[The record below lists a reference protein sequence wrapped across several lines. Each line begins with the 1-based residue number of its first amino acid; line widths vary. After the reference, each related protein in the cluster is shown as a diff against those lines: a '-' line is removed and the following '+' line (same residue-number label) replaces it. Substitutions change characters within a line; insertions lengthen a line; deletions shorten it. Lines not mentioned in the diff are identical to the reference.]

1 MNSKSEIT
9 FDKDKIKIKAI
20 PKKIIEY
27 KNEGI
32 TLIFNKLITEYNLY
46 INGILNTLNEK
57 EIDINEK
64 LSLLNDELSKST
76 FDKILSNSL
85 EDEKD
90 AMKSVIQDYYLYY
103 ITKNES
109 LKREIN
115 DLEKLCELLE
125 MICNFQ
131 FEINMKKDIK
141 KNDLLN
147 IIMWTNDYYSEI
159 NEFLFCVEYF
169 HSGKYFNKK
178 NIFKEILKKQD
189 ANIDIIKDDF
199 KSELLGIKK
208 GMEIILSVFND
219 LCLDFHDNSLTKN
232 ILEIIP
238 TMYHINEK
246 YKLNCKE
253 LYFLLQIKYT
263 LKIYYSLNKDK
274 GMNDENIFTKF
285 LNCLK
290 KYRNLYKDKNINN
303 NSYDDLIRTFKSHIS
318 KDDKKQNRC
327 LIKILIQEY
336 KKRIKDDKFLDIL
349 LNILKEN
356 EQLMKSSQ
364 LLFHEILSQYF
375 DGTEINIDKI
385 SDYNTNDHFLKL
397 IGSFSNNEYIEQ
409 ILLEV
414 FESKFNAHF
423 MSYTNEINKTI
434 NYENIS
440 DEKANEILKGKNLEL
455 FKKCIDLLED
465 QNIRFSNER
474 FLPNIVYCAYIK
486 SYLYQFISYVYKKS
500 ENLIDLSDVTKSLT
514 DGNDNEFKTKER
526 KVMEIYS
533 FRILLEYLNNDYNAF
548 KSFAFDQKYL
558 TYKNSFKDKD
568 SFDAPIP
575 KIIEFCG
582 RTIEDFIKI
591 KGDTPLEPIDYQNF
605 YSNTFLS
612 IKIVCGAIN
621 GQGISI
627 DANGYKEIW
636 DYFSSKLNDKVN
648 KFFNIKYNHNDM
660 FMNYFL
666 SDILIKNLSSKIS
679 NNEFK
684 LGSFTNDLNLEHL
697 NNKTL
702 SMIIYIIRF
711 CLHSYSVSGE
721 IKKDG
726 KENYFYSKLIDY
738 NSQDDIT
745 NIISNNYIPG
755 RMIDG
760 KNKGIKRLSL
770 KEFCLIDFE
779 NKDNIINEEPKIELI
794 SIVMLRF
801 LFYSHLFVANLLGK
815 ISDSTFN
822 SNYSITE
829 EYTCLRMLISL
840 WSTLNSEKLIPGNET
855 NKVQIFLNRVNK
867 EIAECY
873 SKCEDFT
880 NIENVYKFE
889 RHFNEY
895 IKKCVKE
902 YEYFKLIFVD
912 NTMKAII
919 QQNNFPLSYG
929 DDYPYM
935 KYFVLISY
943 PNMEHLKQKIKGKED
958 EKKLYLSQNMME
970 YDENLNDEKFKK
982 IFENKLNNKFNMMLM
997 DISTFSPYSYKK
1009 TQLFDLIINNTNIL
1023 KKYYKALN
1031 KKGINYSIEE
1041 FNQKLIDLSN
1051 ISNGISKKFL
1061 ENFLNKLKIKN
1072 NYLYKNIRRPM
1083 LSQNALNDEYLLF
1096 DIKKISDYKS
1106 YTHFLSKYI
1115 YKDIFTEN
1123 NNKFTDYIDFYINID
1138 YNNYNTF
1145 DIEIEEFEDELES
1158 IILSNKRLFC
1168 SNDKNIISIY
1178 NFDTF
1183 RGKNYSILNDF
1194 IRQYKNGFEYI
1205 NCQEQINKIID
1216 INNNKNIIRIFIC
1229 DIIDAYS
1236 ILFENNFLEGNNKD
1250 FKELN
1255 NIMKEPLKISL
1266 INKIEN
1272 NNSTK
1277 LKQQIVFN
1285 FIFSIYNNLLKIIN
1299 FLIDKKIS
1307 LEISISDFITNL
1319 PDIYNISF
1327 YAKYFFDKN
1336 KEFKLKHLYYIFE
1349 EFELYLFP
1357 FILLNVKD
1365 KYKTEINDEDKENI
1379 INYFISNNEESD
1391 LNAKEFNNALR
1402 KFISRYL
1409 VSSDFDTDKYDI
1421 YCDNP
1426 LINYLNKKDL
1436 WPLNITENNMD
1447 LIENGI
1453 NDLKEFN
1460 FLVEHSVCLYQC
1472 LSGIKFENNSNIINE
1487 ESNDII
1493 NESNKEKNIFNNL
1506 SYFNNKNS
1514 DICNIIK
1521 INSII
1526 KEQDLSNS
1534 ILFLFYNMQNNFIF
1548 QDISNENKSFIY
1560 LTYSNSG
1567 ICSNHFNMIDHTI
1580 KKEKEEEKKE
1590 NKIFKDLF
1598 EIKEISKLNNSNLN
1612 NIQNITHLIPLKD
1625 NDIYCIGTNN
1635 SKLMII
1641 KLKDN
1646 FTNIELLQDIDMP
1659 ESCVNNIEIFNGGQ
1673 SLIVANGKHILLY
1686 ELKENNNN
1694 FNTYE
1699 LKKDITTENDTYILK
1714 IDFNTI
1720 AAFISPNIIRFYY
1733 ISNNEFIIIKE
1744 LKDINFEISS
1754 NNQKQFKTMNLVGKD
1769 NNIIAICSNEHN
1781 VYLIDLSDKKVKK
1794 LEINYE
1800 RCSSNYGEWFE
1811 KHSSKQ
1817 KKENVE
1823 EKKIPEANEKI
1834 NKEEEI
1840 NANMNGNDNKKI
1852 DYVEWFNN
1860 HSKNNV
1866 KSKHPE
1872 KLYDVV
1878 NCSMNE
1884 CKNNFVSVIKLF
1896 GDYIFLLDNTNKV
1909 IVSLIIKNDEKI
1921 EKLKFIG
1928 EFNYHD
1934 IICYTPF
1941 GLYLANSNKA

>member
-1 MNSKSEIT
+1 
-9 FDKDKIKIKAI
+9 
-20 PKKIIEY
+20 
-27 KNEGI
+27 
-32 TLIFNKLITEYNLY
+32 
-46 INGILNTLNEK
+46 
-57 EIDINEK
+57 
-64 LSLLNDELSKST
+64 
-76 FDKILSNSL
+76 
-85 EDEKD
+85 
-90 AMKSVIQDYYLYY
+90 
-103 ITKNES
+103 
-109 LKREIN
+109 
-115 DLEKLCELLE
+115 
-125 MICNFQ
+125 
-131 FEINMKKDIK
+131 
-141 KNDLLN
+141 
-147 IIMWTNDYYSEI
+147 
-159 NEFLFCVEYF
+159 
-169 HSGKYFNKK
+169 
-178 NIFKEILKKQD
+178 
-189 ANIDIIKDDF
+189 
-199 KSELLGIKK
+199 
-208 GMEIILSVFND
+208 
-219 LCLDFHDNSLTKN
+219 
-232 ILEIIP
+232 
-238 TMYHINEK
+238 
-246 YKLNCKE
+246 
-253 LYFLLQIKYT
+253 
-263 LKIYYSLNKDK
+263 
-274 GMNDENIFTKF
+274 
-285 LNCLK
+285 
-290 KYRNLYKDKNINN
+290 
-303 NSYDDLIRTFKSHIS
+303 
-318 KDDKKQNRC
+318 
-327 LIKILIQEY
+327 
-336 KKRIKDDKFLDIL
+336 
-349 LNILKEN
+349 
-356 EQLMKSSQ
+356 
-364 LLFHEILSQYF
+364 
-375 DGTEINIDKI
+375 
-385 SDYNTNDHFLKL
+385 
-397 IGSFSNNEYIEQ
+397 
-409 ILLEV
+409 
-414 FESKFNAHF
+414 
-423 MSYTNEINKTI
+423 
-434 NYENIS
+434 
-440 DEKANEILKGKNLEL
+440 
-455 FKKCIDLLED
+455 
-465 QNIRFSNER
+465 
-474 FLPNIVYCAYIK
+474 
-486 SYLYQFISYVYKKS
+486 
-500 ENLIDLSDVTKSLT
+500 
-514 DGNDNEFKTKER
+514 
-526 KVMEIYS
+526 
-533 FRILLEYLNNDYNAF
+533 
-548 KSFAFDQKYL
+548 
-558 TYKNSFKDKD
+558 
-568 SFDAPIP
+568 
-575 KIIEFCG
+575 
-582 RTIEDFIKI
+582 
-591 KGDTPLEPIDYQNF
+591 
-605 YSNTFLS
+605 
-612 IKIVCGAIN
+612 
-621 GQGISI
+621 
-627 DANGYKEIW
+627 
-636 DYFSSKLNDKVN
+636 
-648 KFFNIKYNHNDM
+648 M

-684 LGSFTNDLNLEHL
+684 LGSFKNDLNLEHL

-840 WSTLNSEKLIPGNET
+840 WSTLHSEKLIPGNET

-1041 FNQKLIDLSN
+1041 FNQKLIELSN

-1138 YNNYNTF
+1138 YNNYKKF

-1436 WPLNITENNMD
+1436 WPLNVTENNMN
-1447 LIENGI
+1447 LIENLFD
-1453 NDLKEFN
+1453 DLKEFN

-1472 LSGIKFENNSNIINE
+1472 LSELKFEN
-1487 ESNDII
+1487 
-1493 NESNKEKNIFNNL
+1493 
-1506 SYFNNKNS
+1506 
-1514 DICNIIK
+1514 
-1521 INSII
+1521 
-1526 KEQDLSNS
+1526 
-1534 ILFLFYNMQNNFIF
+1534 
-1548 QDISNENKSFIY
+1548 
-1560 LTYSNSG
+1560 
-1567 ICSNHFNMIDHTI
+1567 
-1580 KKEKEEEKKE
+1580 
-1590 NKIFKDLF
+1590 
-1598 EIKEISKLNNSNLN
+1598 
-1612 NIQNITHLIPLKD
+1612 
-1625 NDIYCIGTNN
+1625 
-1635 SKLMII
+1635 
-1641 KLKDN
+1641 
-1646 FTNIELLQDIDMP
+1646 
-1659 ESCVNNIEIFNGGQ
+1659 
-1673 SLIVANGKHILLY
+1673 
-1686 ELKENNNN
+1686 
-1694 FNTYE
+1694 
-1699 LKKDITTENDTYILK
+1699 
-1714 IDFNTI
+1714 
-1720 AAFISPNIIRFYY
+1720 
-1733 ISNNEFIIIKE
+1733 
-1744 LKDINFEISS
+1744 
-1754 NNQKQFKTMNLVGKD
+1754 
-1769 NNIIAICSNEHN
+1769 
-1781 VYLIDLSDKKVKK
+1781 
-1794 LEINYE
+1794 
-1800 RCSSNYGEWFE
+1800 
-1811 KHSSKQ
+1811 
-1817 KKENVE
+1817 
-1823 EKKIPEANEKI
+1823 
-1834 NKEEEI
+1834 
-1840 NANMNGNDNKKI
+1840 
-1852 DYVEWFNN
+1852 
-1860 HSKNNV
+1860 
-1866 KSKHPE
+1866 
-1872 KLYDVV
+1872 
-1878 NCSMNE
+1878 
-1884 CKNNFVSVIKLF
+1884 
-1896 GDYIFLLDNTNKV
+1896 
-1909 IVSLIIKNDEKI
+1909 
-1921 EKLKFIG
+1921 KF
-1928 EFNYHD
+1928 
-1934 IICYTPF
+1934 
-1941 GLYLANSNKA
+1941 